1 MRGEKWRHL
10 PHVGHAADS
19 PAADVL
25 VKGRRLSEHVTV
37 RRHAPHGMSK
47 KGGRRKEGHSVRS
60 QYTAVR
66 IAVALASGSCAD
78 GISGMAGP
86 YGCGGGVA
94 HSGACSDGDSGH
106 LTSEDRDG
114 GQKTAT
120 RHGDKRGTG
129 GGDGARV

>member
-10 PHVGHAADS
+10 HHVDHFADV
-19 PAADVL
+19 PVADVL
-25 VKGRRLSEHVTV
+25 VKGRRPIEHSTV
-37 RRHAPHGMSK
+37 RRHAAHGMSK
-47 KGGRRKEGHSVRS
+47 GGGRKDTPSGHNTRLCC
-60 QYTAVR
+60 AV
-66 IAVALASGSCAD
+66 AVALASGSCAD
-78 GISGMAGP
+78 GISGMTRP

-94 HSGACSDGDSGH
+94 HSGACSHGHSGL

-114 GQKTAT
+114 GQKTIN